1 MFGRVWIKKA
11 VGIEHPFFLAESSI
25 QKFGNETFAF
35 VMLAPNR
42 YQKRLVDL
50 GKKID
55 NGFLVI
61 SGIKCGDRVGKLS
74 SREISAT
81 VQVDG
86 AVHLY
91 GVPGELRQVLANL
104 LSNAIDASPAK
115 SEVTIRVKETRAG
128 AQVTIADRG
137 AGIPEESRAQ
147 IFEPF
152 FTTKKDVGTG
162 LGLWISKQI
171 LQNQGGSIRFRSR
184 NGGGRSGT
192 VFVVY
197 LSKKDAATSTAA

>member
-1 MFGRVWIKKA
+1 MLLDMADRELQRVGHITRQTLGFYRQASAPVMFELG
-11 VGIEHPFFLAESSI
+11 
-25 QKFGNETFAF
+25 
-35 VMLAPNR
+35 
-42 YQKRLVDL
+42 DL
-50 GKKID
+50 LKSVID
-55 NGFLVI
+55 VFQ
-61 SGIKCGDRVGKLS
+61 GKLS

-86 AVHLY
+86 PVHLY

-115 SEVTIRVKETRAG
+115 SEVKIRVKETRGG

-137 AGIPEESRAQ
+137 AGIPQELREQ
-147 IFEPF
+147 VFEPF

-171 LQNQGGSIRFRSR
+171 LQNHGGSIRFRSR
-184 NGGGRSGT
+184 NGGSRSGT
-192 VFVVY
+192 VFVVN
-197 LSKKDAATSTAA
+197 LSKAEAVSSTTA